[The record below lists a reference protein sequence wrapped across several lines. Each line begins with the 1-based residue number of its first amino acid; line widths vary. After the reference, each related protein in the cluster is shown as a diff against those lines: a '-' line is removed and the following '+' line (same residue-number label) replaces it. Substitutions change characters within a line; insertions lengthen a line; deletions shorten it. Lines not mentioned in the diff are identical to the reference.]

1 MILVEIKNYREKIM
15 KRRISMIVLAILC
28 LVLSLCFISCNPDS
42 SNNGGSSVVPGSES
56 FPDSYED
63 DAVTEKTR
71 EEILNT
77 EIPSLSVSKQ
87 LSGVFYSYSGYLF
100 ENDPLYQNVYIDD
113 VYMLLNNGNFT
124 MFLSE
129 EDMIEVSKDDDFDRP
144 SGDGKYYKYVN
155 PRLER
160 IEGRY
165 ELNSADNTIKL
176 YRSGEVNAWVDTSY
190 SINSDNE
197 NIELYFSS
205 MWFRKLCD
213 AKTLEP
219 AEKAT
224 IVGTWGEIDDNDR
237 DYYVY
242 SREGWMQQY
251 SSYDK
256 DLSVLNGT
264 FSLSNGILLQSS
276 STEGRAMLIVD
287 GKYLIRDSYSSL
299 LTKISSTAV
308 ELKDATENPLT
319 NKNPSYRKPTV
330 TSKDEGTYDVHLR
343 GDSTDADGSYVRGYS
358 FNYVDILQNG
368 RAIFVDNDGEYVEG
382 TYTKDSAGNF
392 TFNIGDVVLNM
403 SEKDGEAIDL
413 EHKISDEHITKISSY
428 DEIKGSWYFRESYND
443 TEGICEARLN
453 DRESTMIAYIPKK
466 TGNSYYGYYIQRQDP
481 FRIENSNIVFTDD
494 DGYKHYSAIF
504 KCGSYLVMSGYLPFS
519 K

>member
-1 MILVEIKNYREKIM
+1 MILVEIINYREKIM
-15 KRRISMIVLAILC
+15 KRSISMIVLAILC
-28 LVLSLCFISCNPDS
+28 LVLPLCFISCNPDS

-63 DAVTEKTR
+63 DTTTEKTR

-77 EIPSLSVSKQ
+77 EIPTLSVSKQ

-100 ENDPLYQNVYIDD
+100 ENDPLYQNVDIDG

-165 ELNSADNTIKL
+165 ELNSTDNTIKL

-190 SINSDNE
+190 SINSNNE

-256 DLSVLNGT
+256 GLSVGNST
-264 FSLSNGILLQSS
+264 FSLSNGILLQSG
-276 STEGRAMLIVD
+276 STEGRALLIAD

-330 TSKDEGTYDVHLR
+330 TSKDEGTYDVHLF
-343 GDSTDADGSYVRGYS
+343 GDKGNYVYYEIR
-358 FNYVDILQNG
+358 FVDILSSGN
-368 RAIFVDNDGEYVEG
+368 ALFVDENSNFISG
-382 TYTKDSAGNF
+382 TYSKDSAGNF
-392 TFNIGDVVLNM
+392 TFKIGDVEL
-403 SEKDGEAIDL
+403 SISSGDAIDL
-413 EHKISDEHITKISSY
+413 EHKISDEHITKINSY
-428 DEIKGSWYFRESYND
+428 DEIKGSWYFREEID
-443 TEGICEARLN
+443 DGIEGICEARLN
-453 DRESTMIAYIPKK
+453 DRESTMIIYVPKII
-466 TGNSYYGYYIQRQDP
+466 GNSYYGYYIQRQEP
-481 FRIENSNIVFTDD
+481 FRIVNSNIVFTDE
-494 DGYKHYSAIF
+494 DGHKHYSAIF
-504 KCGSYLVMSGYLPFS
+504 KCGSYLVMNGYMPFS
-519 K
+519 R